1 MDGEEKSGEQRKS
14 PTRAPN
20 PRAFARV
27 SGFQNVFGQGACL
40 NLLITDKL
48 LVCLVLGTSPP
59 IEDSNEGEAKSGE
72 QRKSPTRA
80 PNPRAFARV
89 SGFQNVFGQVG
100 ER

>member
-1 MDGEEKSGEQRKS
+1 MDGDDKSGEQRKS

-48 LVCLVLGTSPP
+48 LVCFVL
-59 IEDSNEGEAKSGE
+59 
-72 QRKSPTRA
+72 
-80 PNPRAFARV
+80 
-89 SGFQNVFGQVG
+89 
-100 ER
+100 

>member
-1 MDGEEKSGEQRKS
+1 MSLWCSVGVSNPTNNLPVRRCLVLGTRTPMDGEEKSGEQRKS

-48 LVCLVLGTSPP
+48 LVCLVLGTTP
-59 IEDSNEGEAKSGE
+59 IEDSNRGL
-72 QRKSPTRA
+72 Q
-80 PNPRAFARV
+80 
-89 SGFQNVFGQVG
+89 
-100 ER
+100 